1 MKYSYVGNYGI
12 VKITG
17 GKFKGKFGYYDDDD
31 IDFDNKRKSVIYFGE
46 MFDNAKYYFIEQKYV
61 TNDFNVEDLKK
72 RQSEIIHQLW
82 QILQFQKDWN
92 Y

>member
-31 IDFDNKRKSVIYFGE
+31 IDFDNESHMEY
-46 MFDNAKYYFIEQKYV
+46 
-61 TNDFNVEDLKK
+61 
-72 RQSEIIHQLW
+72 
-82 QILQFQKDWN
+82 
-92 Y
+92 